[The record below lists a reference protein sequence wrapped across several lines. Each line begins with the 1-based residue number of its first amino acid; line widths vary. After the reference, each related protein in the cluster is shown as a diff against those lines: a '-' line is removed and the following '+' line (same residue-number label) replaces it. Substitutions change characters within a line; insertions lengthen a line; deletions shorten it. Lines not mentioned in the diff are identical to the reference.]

1 MKVKF
6 TSDSVVFKASESLLF
21 SFTFD
26 GVNVFQTK
34 SSTLFN
40 LKVVTATK
48 LLNRLRDD
56 VMSSL

>member
-6 TSDSVVFKASESLLF
+6 TSDSVVFKASEPLLF
-21 SFTFD
+21 SFTFN
-26 GVNVFQTK
+26 GVNVFHIK

-40 LKVVTATK
+40 LKMVTATK
-48 LLNRLRDD
+48 LLNQLRDN